1 MTRSVK
7 HNKQTILLT
16 PCRPELNNNFDGH
29 LESYPVLKIA
39 AHGAHVRGTKASL
52 GGPKSW
58 WTRKLMSFES
68 GGNQSVEMT
77 KQYRGQ
83 NNSIVSTFFRTT
95 ILNLYWK
102 FDCQINTVAKYPY
115 LSFVEYV
122 KIYALFEGT
131 KPTQNLCPKDQIQF

>member
-1 MTRSVK
+1 
-7 HNKQTILLT
+7 
-16 PCRPELNNNFDGH
+16 
-29 LESYPVLKIA
+29 
-39 AHGAHVRGTKASL
+39 
-52 GGPKSW
+52 
-58 WTRKLMSFES
+58 MSFES